1 MRHAPECDPIPDARY
16 RVARDQHHRSWFA
29 RRHARPRVR
38 RLQPEQVLA
47 AQHAAGRQS
56 RARRHGLRG
65 SPYRQTPGFL
75 PGKSQPGSHASSI
88 LVVGSGRSRPVLVA
102 ESRIALW
109 TYRGCAPGHTP
120 RGTQGTG
127 YEQRQCAAAEA
138 DLVREKGEGRGT
150 IRRLIEIQSPVE
162 RAFLVGAPRKGSD
175 DAVHVEEHLEELER
189 LADTPGALGIGRTVQ
204 RIDAPTP
211 HFYLGQGKVESLKD
225 ELASAGATLML
236 FDESLTPV
244 QGGKLEKSLGGR
256 VMARTEVILD
266 ISATRARSHEAKLQV
281 ELAQLEYLLPRLT
294 RMWTHLS
301 RIRGGIG
308 LRGPGETQLETDRRA
323 IRRKISALKKRLKDV
338 AEHRANPRQA
348 RRDLPT
354 APLVGYTN
362 AGKSSLLKALSGHDV
377 FIEDRLFAT
386 VDTLAREVDVGEGYR
401 YRLTDT
407 VGFIRKLPHHLVA
420 SFRATL
426 EEAEDADLLLHVID
440 ASHPGWEDQLDVVET
455 ETTSVSP
462 KRVIHVFNKADLLPD
477 RDAFLALVR
486 ERYPHAV
493 LTSTVRDGG
502 VEDLRRALRTS
513 AQALRPIAEIRVP
526 VANGKLL
533 ATLHRD
539 AEILD
544 QVQTNGVVTLRAR
557 IEARLLGRLRQ
568 EGVEV
573 VLG

>member
-1 MRHAPECDPIPDARY
+1 MR
-16 RVARDQHHRSWFA
+16 
-29 RRHARPRVR
+29 
-38 RLQPEQVLA
+38 
-47 AQHAAGRQS
+47 
-56 RARRHGLRG
+56 
-65 SPYRQTPGFL
+65 
-75 PGKSQPGSHASSI
+75 K
-88 LVVGSGRSRPVLVA
+88 
-102 ESRIALW
+102 
-109 TYRGCAPGHTP
+109 
-120 RGTQGTG
+120 
-127 YEQRQCAAAEA
+127 
-138 DLVREKGEGRGT
+138 
-150 IRRLIEIQSPVE
+150 LIEIQAPIE

-175 DAVHVEEHLEELER
+175 EAIHVDEHLEELQR
-189 LADTPGALGIGRTVQ
+189 LADTAGAEVVGRTIQ
-204 RIDAPTP
+204 RVDAPTP
-211 HFYLGQGKVESLKD
+211 NFYLGQGKVESLKD
-225 ELASAGATLML
+225 ELASAGATLLL

-244 QGGKLEKSLGGR
+244 QGVKLEKSLGVR
-256 VMARTEVILD
+256 VMDRTEIILD
-266 ISATRARSHEAKLQV
+266 IFATRARSHEAKLQV

-308 LRGPGETQLETDRRA
+308 LRGPGETQLETDRRV
-323 IRRKISALKKRLKDV
+323 IRRKISTLKKRLKDV
-338 AEHRANPRQA
+338 AEHRANQRQG
-348 RRDLPT
+348 RRAMPT
-354 APLVGYTN
+354 AALVGYTN
-362 AGKSSLLKALSGHDV
+362 AGKSSLLQALSGQDV

-386 VDTLAREVDVGEGYR
+386 VDTLAREVDVGDGYR

-420 SFRATL
+420 SFRATI
-426 EEAEDADLLLHVID
+426 EEAQEADLLLHVID
-440 ASHPGWEDQLDVVET
+440 AGHPGWEEQLDVVEK
-455 ETTSVSP
+455 ETTSVAP

-526 VANGKLL
+526 VSDGKLL

-544 QVQTNGVVTLRAR
+544 QTQTNGVVTLRAR
-557 IEARLLGRLRQ
+557 IEARLLGRLRHD
-568 EGVEV
+568 GVEV

>member
-1 MRHAPECDPIPDARY
+1 
-16 RVARDQHHRSWFA
+16 
-29 RRHARPRVR
+29 
-38 RLQPEQVLA
+38 
-47 AQHAAGRQS
+47 
-56 RARRHGLRG
+56 
-65 SPYRQTPGFL
+65 
-75 PGKSQPGSHASSI
+75 
-88 LVVGSGRSRPVLVA
+88 
-102 ESRIALW
+102 
-109 TYRGCAPGHTP
+109 
-120 RGTQGTG
+120 
-127 YEQRQCAAAEA
+127 
-138 DLVREKGEGRGT
+138 
-150 IRRLIEIQSPVE
+150 
-162 RAFLVGAPRKGSD
+162 VGAPRKGSD
-175 DAVHVEEHLEELER
+175 DALHVDEHLEELER
-189 LADTPGALGIGRTVQ
+189 LADTAGAQVIGKAIQ

-211 HFYLGQGKVESLKD
+211 NFYLGQGKVEELKD
-225 ELASAGATLML
+225 TLAAAGATLLL
-236 FDESLTPV
+236 FDEGLTPV
-244 QGGKLEKSLGGR
+244 QGSQLEKHIGVR
-256 VMARTEVILD
+256 VMDRTEVILD
-266 ISATRARSHEAKLQV
+266 IFATRARSSEAKLQV

-308 LRGPGETQLETDRRA
+308 LRGPGETQLETDRRR
-323 IRRKISALKKRLKDV
+323 IRAKISVVKKRLKDV
-338 AEHRANPRQA
+338 AEHRANQRQG

-354 APLVGYTN
+354 AALVGYTN
-362 AGKSSLLKALSGHDV
+362 TGKSSLLKALSGQDV

-440 ASHPGWEDQLDVVET
+440 ASHAGWEDQLDVVEK

-477 RDAFLALVR
+477 PEAFLQVVR

-493 LTSTVRDGG
+493 LTSCPAH

-526 VANGKLL
+526 VTNGKLL
-533 ATLHRD
+533 AILHRD
-539 AEILD
+539 AEILE
-544 QVQTNGVVTLRAR
+544 QQQTNGVVTLRAR